1 LIPVTKIEKYRY
13 ERKYYL
19 ANNRLEELRARL
31 KPFVEPDIFTGLNEF
46 GISEYTVRSVYYD
59 TPFMKY
65 YEEKKEGVELRNKF
79 RIRVYDTEQPDSI
92 AFLEIKKKVGVR
104 IGKHRAKIPY
114 SSLNEVLQ
122 LGNLE
127 KHLYNKTH
135 LYDGQKFLY
144 HFYKNS
150 LSPLN
155 LVTYEREAY
164 MGKFDK
170 GVRITFDKNVRTT
183 IYPQLDKI
191 FGEQGAKYL
200 SPEYF
205 VLEIKYHD
213 EIPRWALSIIE
224 EFKLN
229 LKAISKY
236 ADGLESH
243 IMNSSHRFSPV
254 SYSRIGLYK
263 PLTFATDNE

>member
-1 LIPVTKIEKYRY
+1 M
-13 ERKYYL
+13 RK
-19 ANNRLEELRARL
+19 RLN
-31 KPFVEPDIFTGLNEF
+31 PFVEPDIYTGLNEF
-46 GISEYTVRSVYYD
+46 GISEYTVRSIYYD

-79 RIRVYDTEQPDSI
+79 RIRVYDKEEPDSI
-92 AFLEIKKKVGVR
+92 AFLEIKKKVGNR

-114 SSLNEVLQ
+114 TSVNEVLQ

-127 KHLYNKTH
+127 QHLYNKSH

-150 LSPLN
+150 LQPLN

-164 MGKFDK
+164 MGRFDK
-170 GVRITFDKNVRTT
+170 DVRITFDKNVRTT
-183 IYPQLDKI
+183 IYPQLHKI
-191 FGEQGAKYL
+191 FSEEGAKYL
-200 SPEYF
+200 SPEHF
-205 VLEIKYHD
+205 VLEIKYHN
-213 EIPRWALSIIE
+213 EIPIWATSIIE

-243 IMNSSHRFSPV
+243 IEGTSRRFSPV
-254 SYSRIGLYK
+254 SYSRVGLYK
-263 PLTFATDNE
+263 PINIIK